1 MEETFENIAVI
12 LYGACILIVGVFP
25 FVTAMASLVYWLI
38 VKNEEFVRKSAP
50 SDDTVQEMKNILE
63 IIQTRND
70 VVVGVLS
77 KKQSKK
83 LEELKLSS
91 ELASLIRYAHFAGY
105 NLTYE
110 QDDESNNPADFKT
123 DLRRAAVEHRNN
135 ERQRYL

>member
-1 MEETFENIAVI
+1 MKETLNHIAVI
-12 LYGACILIVGVFP
+12 LYGTCILIFGVFP
-25 FVTAMASLVYWLI
+25 FVTAMASLADWLI
-38 VKNEEFVRKSAP
+38 VKNKKFVSKSTP

-70 VVVGVLS
+70 VVSGVLS

-110 QDDESNNPADFKT
+110 QDDESNDPADFKT

-135 ERQRYL
+135 ECKRYL